1 MNTSYNKSDIYY
13 PKDFWLNKFGSYWYQ
28 DVANFGIILLCLIG
42 MILNIISYLV
52 FRGREFYSLTIY
64 EYLRVYSL
72 NSALICAI
80 GSTRFIGYSKH
91 FFAFSNSEWATRYF
105 INFFLPVI
113 NSLIMYQS
121 LLDILLSFDRIALF
135 ANNRFMFYRRLKP
148 KVTCFILLIL
158 SFVLMTN
165 FWLLYTPRQV
175 EVKLNKE
182 QIYIIHF
189 YVKAFTFSSISLIFS
204 NLICNFVPLI
214 LEIPVNFITIYQLK
228 VYLDLRKTLMI
239 QYHVNNNRIR
249 QMIPATHQ
257 QPLSSIDQRTRKME
271 IRITLP
277 IIIMSFTSI
286 M

>member
-135 ANNRFMFYRRLKP
+135 TNNRFMFYRRLKP

-175 EVKLNKE
+175 EVKLNKT
-182 QIYIIHF
+182 QTYVIHYF
-189 YVKAFTFSSISLIFS
+189 VKASTFNNIGMIIS
-204 NLICNFVPLI
+204 NLNSNLVTIIFEIPLNFV
-214 LEIPVNFITIYQLK
+214 TIYQLRI
-228 VYLDLRKTLMI
+228 YLNLRKNLMVRY
-239 QYHVNNNRIR
+239 QVNNNAIR
-249 QMIPATHQ
+249 QINTTIHQ
-257 QPLSSIDQRTRKME
+257 QPLSSIDQRTRQME

-286 M
+286 L